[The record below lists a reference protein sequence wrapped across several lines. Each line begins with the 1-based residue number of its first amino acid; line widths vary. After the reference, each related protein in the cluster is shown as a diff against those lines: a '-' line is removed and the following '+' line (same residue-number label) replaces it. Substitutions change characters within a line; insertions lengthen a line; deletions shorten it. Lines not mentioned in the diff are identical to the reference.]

1 MFAVA
6 MSLVLFISTAVLLYQ
21 FLTGA
26 LLDREYHEAAAR
38 PFPRRPAR
46 LPRREGREP
55 PPASAR
61 RADHAA

>member
-6 MSLVLFISTAVLLYQ
+6 MSLVLFISTALLLYQ

-38 PFPRRPAR
+38 PFPMRPAR
-46 LPRREGREP
+46 PPRREGRE